1 MLDRKNVPNEGFS
14 SYSIKQIF
22 WSSIKELSMK
32 NKKEELY
39 LAYFDASEEMK
50 QIKEEQKILIG
61 ICSLLF
67 IFVMI

>member
-1 MLDRKNVPNEGFS
+1 M
-14 SYSIKQIF
+14 KQT
-22 WSSIKELSMK
+22 KDLSMK
-32 NKKEELY
+32 NKKEELF

-67 IFVMI
+67 IFVIF